1 MAGAVAAGLLLTACG
16 SDSGDD
22 EIAGVDDA
30 AASEAQDE
38 DEPEGDQPD
47 DAAEDEADGDG
58 IDRPDIQVAD
68 SLELV
73 FEEPDTG
80 DPVKDAILTDSQWQV
95 KSVFEVLTTHDI
107 ENESVS
113 FYTTGESYRED
124 IAALNNIIDQGGSS
138 AGIMKFSGYE
148 VSSLEGDTAFVTYC
162 RDFSEAYNIDF
173 ETGEVIGESNLGV
186 LPTRYEVRMQ
196 KNDIGVWQAN
206 ATSNERRSKRC

>member
-38 DEPEGDQPD
+38 EPEGDEPD
-47 DAAEDEADGDG
+47 DAAEDEAEGDG

-113 FYTTGESYRED
+113 FYTAGESYRED
-124 IAALNNIIDQGGSS
+124 IAALNNIIDQGISS
-138 AGIMKFSGYE
+138 AGRMKVFNHQ
-148 VSSLEGDTAFVTYC
+148 VSSVDGDTAFVSYC
-162 RDFSEAYNIDF
+162 RDFSESYNIDF
-173 ETGEVIGESNLGV
+173 ATEEATSEADPDAP
-186 LPTRYEVRMQ
+186 PTFYEVRVQ
-196 KNDIGVWQAN
+196 KNDLGVWQAN
-206 ATSNERRSKRC
+206 ATSNERGSDRC